1 MIRARIKKTFSMQ
14 GYNISRIDKKYK
26 KLSGKS
32 EHDSQYDIRISKL
45 WGKHLKPSDYES
57 ILESKHQNRK
67 TKKVINIHLGAPSRL
82 NILANTRALKID
94 MNYENF
100 KYLLIDCSSSAK
112 SSTTIFENTQT
123 REDILEFLIQCKDAF
138 QRIPLD
144 SALQVSLIK

>member
-1 MIRARIKKTFSMQ
+1 MQ
-14 GYNISRIDKKYK
+14 SEKGIGCKRYNEPHIVIIVPDVSKVESVYKQLLKKYK

-138 QRIPLD
+138 
-144 SALQVSLIK
+144 